1 MSSSFITHTLNK
13 LNISNEYTT
22 SDLVELYSYFKTLIS
37 SISENK
43 VICEE
48 FELENGKKDFCL
60 QIAPKVLAPT
70 ATNSFIDEFYFEKEN
85 VETFISYRNN
95 VLKLILSLLSKYN
108 KKLVTIQEKINEC
121 KDMDKYKLY
130 GELITSNLYKIN
142 NNINIDN
149 IVLENYYD
157 NNKQVSIPLDKKISP
172 SLNAKK
178 YFKKYNKLKSTLN
191 IVTTQRIEIKSEID
205 YLESIVYAL
214 ENSTSA
220 QDINEIHQEIEE
232 NILKVPTMKTF
243 TNKKDAMDIIHYQ
256 IDGFNVYVGKN
267 NTQNDMIT
275 FKMSDKNDLWF
286 HVQGFHGSHVL
297 LKTNGKEISD
307 ESPIL
312 LKCAKLAALHSKA
325 CSENKVLVDYT
336 LVKNLKKPKG
346 SKPGFVVFN
355 NHKTIIVDCN

>member
-1 MSSSFITHTLNK
+1 M
-13 LNISNEYTT
+13 LNISHNATT
-22 SDLVELYSYFKTLIS
+22 NDLTKLYSYLKNLIL
-37 SISENK
+37 SIDENK

-60 QIAPKVLAPT
+60 QIASKVLAPT
-70 ATNSFIDEFYFEKEN
+70 STNSFIDEFYFEKEN
-85 VETFISYRNN
+85 HETLISYRNN
-95 VLKLILSLLSKYN
+95 VLKLILSLLNKYN
-108 KKLVTIQEKINEC
+108 KKLVTIQDKLNEC

-142 NNINIDN
+142 NNINMDS

-157 NNKQVSIPLDKKISP
+157 NNKQITIPLDKKISP
-172 SLNAKK
+172 SFNAKK
-178 YFKKYNKLKSTLN
+178 YFKKYHKLKNTSH
-191 IVTTQRIEIKSEID
+191 IVTMQRQEIQNEID

-220 QDINEIHQEIEE
+220 QEVHEIHQEIEE
-232 NILKVPTMKTF
+232 NILKVPTAQTS
-243 TNKKDAMDIIHYQ
+243 TNKKDAMDILHFQ
-256 IDGFNVYVGKN
+256 IDGLNVYVGKN
-267 NTQNDMIT
+267 NTQNDIIT

-297 LKTNGKEISD
+297 LKTNGQEISD
-307 ESPIL
+307 ENPIIT
-312 LKCAKLAALHSKA
+312 KCAKLAALHSKA
-325 CSENKVLVDYT
+325 SGENKVLVDYT

-355 NHKTIIVDCN
+355 QYKTIIVDCN